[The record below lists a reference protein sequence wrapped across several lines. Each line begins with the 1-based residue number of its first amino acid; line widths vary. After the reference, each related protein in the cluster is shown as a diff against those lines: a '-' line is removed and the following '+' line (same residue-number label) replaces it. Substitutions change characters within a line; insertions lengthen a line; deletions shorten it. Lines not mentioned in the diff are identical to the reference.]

1 MQPQIRSYHEHAP
14 PAVRHLV
21 ETAEI
26 LSVSE
31 AEVFTLAYRHWY
43 ERELDEALLDDYF
56 GAYLKRGELPGWVRT
71 FCQRVLTKAATGGI
85 DPREFGVDGPRRIPF
100 RDSQFA
106 SFATFAAFIVFWWLT
121 A

>member
-31 AEVFTLAYRHWY
+31 AEVFKLAYSHWY
-43 ERELDEALLDDYF
+43 ERELEEALLDECF
-56 GAYLKRGELPGWVRT
+56 GAYLKRGDLPGWVRS
-71 FCQRVLTKAATGGI
+71 FCQRVLSKAATDGI
-85 DPREFGVDGPRRIPF
+85 DPREFGIDAPRRIPY
-100 RDSQFA
+100 RDGQFA
-106 SFATFAAFIVFWWLT
+106 AYATFAAFVVFWWL
-121 A
+121 AA

>member
-1 MQPQIRSYHEHAP
+1 MQPQIRSYNEHAS

-31 AEVFTLAYRHWY
+31 ADVFRLAYRHWY
-43 ERELDEALLDDYF
+43 ERELNETLLDELF
-56 GAYLKRGELPGWVRT
+56 GAYLTRGELPGWVRS
-71 FCQRVLTKAATGGI
+71 FCQRVLGEAASGGI
-85 DPREFGVDGPRRIPF
+85 DPRQFGVESPRRIPF
-100 RDSQFA
+100 REGQFPP
-106 SFATFAAFIVFWWLT
+106 FITFAAFIIFWWLF

>member
-1 MQPQIRSYHEHAP
+1 MQPPIRSFNEHAP

-31 AEVFTLAYRHWY
+31 ADVFKLAYRHWY
-43 ERELDEALLDDYF
+43 ERELNEELLDELF
-56 GAYLKRGELPGWVRT
+56 GAYLTRGELPGWVRS
-71 FCQRVLTKAATGGI
+71 FCQRVLGRAATGGL
-85 DPREFGVDGPRRIPF
+85 DPREFGVESPRRIPY
-100 RDSQFA
+100 RDRQFA
-106 SFATFAAFIVFWWLT
+106 SFVTFGAFVVFWWLF